1 MDNGKVVWGPDIDHG
16 FVIGSIIDINQ
27 KTITVKPRNPSGKV
41 WLKIFVIKLKKVIT
55 YKN

>member
-41 WLKIFVIKLKKVIT
+41 WLKTLCYKIKKS
-55 YKN
+55 